1 MDEPSSRCRAGQ
13 RQRVARRDG
22 AEAGR
27 GGARRAGR
35 GGGRRPRTS
44 RPRPWM
50 IHQARRL
57 GPVEGRG
64 GLLRGVTRPSP
75 DEGAVTPFTIYLT
88 TLHFFFQLN
97 VTARTSEA
105 A

>member
-1 MDEPSSRCRAGQ
+1 
-13 RQRVARRDG
+13 
-22 AEAGR
+22 
-27 GGARRAGR
+27 
-35 GGGRRPRTS
+35 
-44 RPRPWM
+44 M

-64 GLLRGVTRPSP
+64 GLLHGVTRPSP